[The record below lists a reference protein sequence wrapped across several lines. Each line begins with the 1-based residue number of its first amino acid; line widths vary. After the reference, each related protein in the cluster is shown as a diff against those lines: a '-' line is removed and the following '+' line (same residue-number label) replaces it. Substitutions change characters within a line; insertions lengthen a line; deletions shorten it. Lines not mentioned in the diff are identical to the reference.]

1 MTKKRIKRLLLLWL
15 ATLIMGGIV
24 GMLLYVQMAVHQ
36 ENVVASLEVES
47 PQVKEELPA
56 DTEIVEEEVV
66 EPEPGAV
73 GTADISEDT
82 EYSHLVETESPFW
95 NVYPISSPGVSAENW
110 HTILVQN
117 RFKIDYTI
125 TPLASRDWHLVRSNK
140 AIRVQFRSELLAE
153 KDILARKKR
162 GKYSIQLISIEHARF
177 PLAVSLL
184 SRLLNDGFYAYLQRT
199 DAKFEGKYWYRV
211 RVGFFKNLEDARTIG
226 KKISEKYQG
235 EDYFST
241 KFWPVQPGPQE
252 LSRPVIDLRQP
263 LNKPWV
269 IQLPLYASQ
278 ADALKDMAQLNI
290 ETDFTYISQKLKS
303 ASSGKLEFR
312 IRIGFYETKKEAGRM
327 IYRLKKKF
335 PQFKRMKSFHLQ
347 E

>member
-82 EYSHLVETESPFW
+82 DYSHLVETESPFW

-125 TPLASRDWHLVRSNK
+125 TPLASREWHLVRSNK
-140 AIRVQFRSELLAE
+140 AIRVQFRSELLAV

-269 IQLPLYASQ
+269 IQLPLYSSQ

-290 ETDFTYISQKLKS
+290 ETDFSYISQKLKS

-335 PQFKRMKSFHLQ
+335 SQFKRMKSFHLQ

>member
-1 MTKKRIKRLLLLWL
+1 
-15 ATLIMGGIV
+15 
-24 GMLLYVQMAVHQ
+24 MLLYVQMAVHQ

-47 PQVKEELPA
+47 PQVKEDLPA

-95 NVYPISSPGVSAENW
+95 NVYPVSSPGVSAENW

-117 RFKIDYTI
+117 RLKIDYTI
-125 TPLASRDWHLVRSNK
+125 TPLAQRDWHLVRSNK
-140 AIRVQFRSELLAE
+140 AIRVQFRSELLAV

-162 GKYSIQLISIEHARF
+162 GKYSIQLISIEYARF

-184 SRLLNDGFYAYLQRT
+184 SRLLNDGYYAYLHRT

-252 LSRPVIDLRQP
+252 LSRP
-263 LNKPWV
+263 
-269 IQLPLYASQ
+269 
-278 ADALKDMAQLNI
+278 
-290 ETDFTYISQKLKS
+290 
-303 ASSGKLEFR
+303 
-312 IRIGFYETKKEAGRM
+312 
-327 IYRLKKKF
+327 
-335 PQFKRMKSFHLQ
+335 
-347 E
+347 